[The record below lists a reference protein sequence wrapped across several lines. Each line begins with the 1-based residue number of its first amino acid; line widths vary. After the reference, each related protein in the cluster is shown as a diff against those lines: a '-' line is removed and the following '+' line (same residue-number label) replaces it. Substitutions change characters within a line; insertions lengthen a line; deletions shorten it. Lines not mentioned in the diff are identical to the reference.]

1 MATTTDRMDADTGAL
16 ASFGTSL
23 PAPDALPADPVVNP
37 GLMAGA
43 AMTTASIGQAAAAY
57 RRFHTDATAG
67 FESFKQ
73 IALVCAADYDN
84 ADQTNAEA
92 IARTA
97 AARPEQ
103 VAVVDKLNNDPAYAN
118 RPPADPDKGPDR
130 GVPTNFWD
138 VRR

>member
-1 MATTTDRMDADTGAL
+1 MATTDQMNGQTGAMDQ
-16 ASFGTSL
+16 FGTNL

-43 AMTTASIGQAAAAY
+43 AMTTASISQAAAAY

-73 IALVCAADYDN
+73 IALVCKAEYEN
-84 ADQTNAEA
+84 TDQANAEA

-103 VAVVDKLNNDPAYAN
+103 VAVVDKLNTD
-118 RPPADPDKGPDR
+118 RPTDR
-130 GVPTNFWD
+130 GVPSTLWEM
-138 VRR
+138 RKW